1 MVTLQSPVIL
11 MRWKPSGVQ
20 PTRPLLHSM
29 PRQTEHLGL
38 VLKTVGTGSVPALSK
53 WLNLESFLVT
63 PRASAFHLL
72 QLLLLERPVSVISI
86 KEGNSRPACPLLTS
100 FCQGFVRL
108 TGSTAIFLWRWKTRV
123 YILSEQRA
131 AES

>member
-1 MVTLQSPVIL
+1 MELPKSRDSLYVTARAQLSEPA
-11 MRWKPSGVQ
+11 
-20 PTRPLLHSM
+20 TR
-29 PRQTEHLGL
+29 T
-38 VLKTVGTGSVPALSK
+38 
-53 WLNLESFLVT
+53 FLVT